1 MIKRIQRSLLLILPV
16 IFLIGASS
24 VNLTSFTASINGVN
38 QNIITLKWSVSS
50 LDEVNSFVVE
60 RKMHTE
66 DWKILPDS
74 KVDITTEMRNI
85 QQKEFEYTD
94 SDVFKTNSNQVM
106 IQYRL
111 RVVQRNGLV
120 AESQIT
126 QVQYTTSAVRRTW
139 GSIKSMFQ

>member
-1 MIKRIQRSLLLILPV
+1 MTERKKLLLILILPV
-16 IFLIGASS
+16 IFLIGAST
-24 VNLTSFTASINGVN
+24 VNLTSFTATVSGIN
-38 QNIITLKWSVSS
+38 QNLISLKWSVTSI
-50 LDEVNSFVVE
+50 DDINRFEIE
-60 RKMHTE
+60 RKMHTD
-66 DWKILPDS
+66 DWKVLPDS
-74 KVDITTEMRNI
+74 KVDITAEMRNI

-94 SDVFKTNSNQVM
+94 SDVFKANVNQVV

-111 RVVQRNGLV
+111 RVVQRNGIV

>member
-1 MIKRIQRSLLLILPV
+1 MTEKKKLLLILILPV
-16 IFLIGASS
+16 IFIIGASS
-24 VNLTSFTASINGVN
+24 VNLTSFTATVSGIN
-38 QNIITLKWSVSS
+38 QNVISLKWSVTN
-50 LDEVNSFVVE
+50 LDDINRFEIE
-60 RKMHTE
+60 RKMHTD

-74 KVDITTEMRNI
+74 KVDITAEMRNM

-94 SDVFKTNSNQVM
+94 SDVFKANANQVV

-111 RVVQRNGLV
+111 RVIQRNGIV

>member
-1 MIKRIQRSLLLILPV
+1 MTKRFKLLLFLTLPV
-16 IFLIGASS
+16 IFIIGASS
-24 VNLTSFTASINGVN
+24 VNLTSFTASISGVN
-38 QNIITLKWSVSS
+38 QNVISLKWSVAN
-50 LDEVNSFVVE
+50 LDNINRFEIE
-60 RKMHTE
+60 RKMHTD

-74 KVDITTEMRNI
+74 RLDITSEMKNI

-111 RVVQRNGLV
+111 RVVQNNGLV

>member
-1 MIKRIQRSLLLILPV
+1 MIKRFKLLLFLTLPV
-16 IFLIGASS
+16 IFIIGASS
-24 VNLTSFTASINGVN
+24 VNLTSFTASISGVN
-38 QNIITLKWSVSS
+38 QNVISLKWSVAN
-50 LDEVNSFVVE
+50 LDNINRFEIE
-60 RKMHTE
+60 RKMHTD

-74 KVDITTEMRNI
+74 RLDITSEMKNI

-111 RVVQRNGLV
+111 RVVQNNGLV